1 MKKVLVVDDEFA
13 TREAIARTLV
23 AEGFEVRKAGD
34 IPQAVERLSE
44 DRYDLVLCDQTL
56 REGGGAA
63 LVERMRADARY
74 RAIAVVLMVEPYGK
88 APAIDGVERLTKPVK
103 LDELLAAVGRLLP
116 GPR

>member
-1 MKKVLVVDDEFA
+1 MRKVLVVDDEFA

-34 IPQAVERLSE
+34 VPQALERLAE

-56 REGGGAA
+56 RDGGGAA

-74 RAIAVVLMVEPYGK
+74 RAIAVVLVVEPYGRR
-88 APAIDGVERLTKPVK
+88 PAIEGVERLVKPVV
-103 LDELLAAVGRLLP
+103 LDELLAVVGRLLP
-116 GPR
+116 GPG